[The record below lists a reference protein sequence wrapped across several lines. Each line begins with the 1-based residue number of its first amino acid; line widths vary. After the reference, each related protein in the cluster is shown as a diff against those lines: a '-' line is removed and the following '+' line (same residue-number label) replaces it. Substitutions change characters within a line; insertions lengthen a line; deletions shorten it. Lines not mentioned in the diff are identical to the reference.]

1 MSADVDVLIVGGGLV
16 GASLACALGQSPLKV
31 ALVEPV
37 PPEAEQQPSYDDRT
51 TALAPSSERVFQALG
66 LWPQLRTEATPIRAV
81 HVSER
86 GGFGFA
92 RLSAAEAGRD
102 ALGYVITNRSLGR
115 VLPAQ
120 AAAQPNLE
128 LLCPASAEGVSPA
141 EEALQVQLQV
151 AGEVRTLRTRLLVAA
166 DGARS
171 PMRSALG
178 IEADIRNYEQVA
190 VIANLT
196 PERDH
201 AGRAFERFT
210 ANGPMALLPLSGG
223 RSALIWA
230 VPQAQA
236 ENVLAMSD
244 QEFLAAVQQN
254 FGFRLGRLL
263 KAGRRDA
270 FPLAMTTA
278 REFTAHRAVVIGNAA
293 HSLHPVAGQGF
304 NLSLRDVATLA
315 ELVHEAACS
324 GADPGSAYLLAQYVL
339 KRQADYRRVSGFTDL
354 LVRLFSNRI
363 PGLVGARN
371 AGLLAL
377 DLFPPG
383 KRGFLRHAMGRSG
396 PSPRLV
402 LGLPLAGESS

>member
-102 ALGYVITNRSLGR
+102 ALGYVVTNRSLER

-151 AGEVRTLRTRLLVAA
+151 AGEVRK
-166 DGARS
+166 
-171 PMRSALG
+171 
-178 IEADIRNYEQVA
+178 I
-190 VIANLT
+190 
-196 PERDH
+196 
-201 AGRAFERFT
+201 GRAH
-210 ANGPMALLPLSGG
+210 
-223 RSALIWA
+223 
-230 VPQAQA
+230 V
-236 ENVLAMSD
+236 
-244 QEFLAAVQQN
+244 
-254 FGFRLGRLL
+254 
-263 KAGRRDA
+263 
-270 FPLAMTTA
+270 
-278 REFTAHRAVVIGNAA
+278 
-293 HSLHPVAGQGF
+293 
-304 NLSLRDVATLA
+304 
-315 ELVHEAACS
+315 
-324 GADPGSAYLLAQYVL
+324 
-339 KRQADYRRVSGFTDL
+339 
-354 LVRLFSNRI
+354 
-363 PGLVGARN
+363 
-371 AGLLAL
+371 
-377 DLFPPG
+377 
-383 KRGFLRHAMGRSG
+383 
-396 PSPRLV
+396 
-402 LGLPLAGESS
+402 